1 MNLLQRTEA
10 VASDIRKVFHTVNIL
25 QAFQLSSQN
34 SLQATQKGDKHALSK
49 LKRVCTGVLQ
59 DVLFRIVLYFMDMS
73 PTQYL
78 VLDKSLTKKL
88 FL

>member
-49 LKRVCTGVLQ
+49 LKRDGVLQ